1 MKTRVVYFGS
11 PELSVPFLSALVQ
24 STDFDVVAVVTQ
36 PEKPVGRKAIMTK
49 SAVHEFSLKH
59 NIPALTY
66 KSLRTEEVAAELSKL
81 NADVFV
87 VVVYGKIIPKAVLDL
102 PKFGCINVHPSL
114 LPKYRGPSPFQE
126 AIRMGEKVTGVS
138 IMLLDEGMDTGPV
151 LAVREFPID
160 ERETGETIQP
170 KIIAI
175 GVPLFLE
182 ALRKWTTEERVA
194 IPQDNAL
201 ATYSKML
208 AKEDGKIDWSKSAVE
223 IDRHVRAM
231 KPWPGTYFVWGEDGN
246 NVRIVVHE
254 VQHLDGMSDRAPGSV
269 LEENGHISVVCVD
282 HSLLELITIQPE
294 GKQKMS
300 PNEYVRGHKTFLET
314 NFLRNE

>member
-11 PELSVPFLSALVQ
+11 PELSVPFLSALVE
-24 STDFDVVAVVTQ
+24 SSDFDVAAVVTQ
-36 PEKPVGRKAIMTK
+36 PEKPVGRKAVMTK
-49 SAVHEFSLKH
+49 SAVHEFALEH

-66 KSLRTEEVAAELSKL
+66 KSLRSEEVANELSKQ

-102 PKFGCINVHPSL
+102 PTFGCINVHPSL

-126 AIRMGEKVTGVS
+126 AIRMGEKETGVS

-151 LAVREFPID
+151 LAIHEFSID

-170 KIIAI
+170 KIIAV
-175 GVPLFLE
+175 GVPLLLE
-182 ALRKWTTEERVA
+182 ALRKWTTSDRVA
-194 IPQDNAL
+194 TPQDNAL

-208 AKEDGKIDWSKSAVE
+208 SKEDGKIDWSKSAME
-223 IDRHVRAM
+223 IDRQVRAL
-231 KPWPGTYFVWGEDGN
+231 KPWPGTYFIWNEDGKD
-246 NVRIVVHE
+246 VRVVVHE
-254 VQHLDGMSDRAPGSV
+254 TLPTESVSDQAPGSIV
-269 LEENGHISVVCVD
+269 EESGRVSIVCGD

-294 GKQKMS
+294 GKTKMP
-300 PNEYVRGHKTFLET
+300 PNEYVRGHQSFLKTIVSS
-314 NFLRNE
+314 

>member
-36 PEKPVGRKAIMTK
+36 PEKPVGRKAVMTK
-49 SAVHEFSLKH
+49 SAVHEFTLKH
-59 NIPALTY
+59 NILALTY

-87 VVVYGKIIPKAVLDL
+87 VVVYGKIIPKAVLDI

-126 AIRMGEKVTGVS
+126 ALRMGEKETGVS

-151 LAVREFPID
+151 LAMHEFPID
-160 ERETGETIQP
+160 ERETGESIQP
-170 KIIAI
+170 KVIEV
-175 GVPLFLE
+175 GVPLLLG
-182 ALRKWTTEERVA
+182 ALRKWTAEERVA
-194 IPQDNAL
+194 TPQDNAL

-208 AKEDGKIDWSKSAVE
+208 TKEDGKIDCSKSAIE
-223 IDRHVRAM
+223 IDRQVRAF
-231 KPWPGTYFVWGEDGN
+231 KPWPGSFFLWNEDGKD
-246 NVRIVVHE
+246 VRIVVHE
-254 VQHLDGMSDRAPGSV
+254 TLPLEGTSDQAPGSI
-269 LEENGHISVVCVD
+269 LEENEHISIVCGD
-282 HSLLELITIQPE
+282 HSLLELVTIQPE

-300 PNEYVRGHKTFLET
+300 PNEYVRGHQTFLET
-314 NFLRNE
+314 NLIQT

>member
-11 PELSVPFLSALVQ
+11 PELSVPFLSALVE
-24 STDFDVVAVVTQ
+24 SSDFDVVAVVTQ

-49 SAVHEFSLKH
+49 SAVHAFALEH

-66 KSLRTEEVAAELSKL
+66 KSLRTEEVAIELSKL

-87 VVVYGKIIPKAVLDL
+87 VVVYGKIIPKAVLDI

-126 AIRMGEKVTGVS
+126 AIGMGEKETGVS

-151 LAVREFPID
+151 LAVQEFPID
-160 ERETGETIQP
+160 DRETGETIQP
-170 KIIAI
+170 KIISI
-175 GVPLFLE
+175 GVPLLLD

-208 AKEDGKIDWSKSAVE
+208 AKEDGKMDWSMSAIE
-223 IDRHVRAM
+223 IDRQVRAM
-231 KPWPGTYFVWGEDGN
+231 KPWPGTYFTWNEDGKD
-246 NVRIVVHE
+246 VRIVVHE
-254 VQHLDGMSDRAPGSV
+254 TLPLDTMSDRTPGSI
-269 LEENGHISVVCVD
+269 LQDSSRILIVCGN
-282 HSLLELITIQPE
+282 HSLLELVTIQPE
-294 GKQKMS
+294 GKTKMP
-300 PNEYVRGHKTFLET
+300 PNEYVRGHKSLLET
-314 NFLRNE
+314 NLLQNK

>member
-11 PELSVPFLSALVQ
+11 PDLSVPFLSALVK

-49 SAVHEFSLKH
+49 SAVHEFALKN
-59 NIPALTY
+59 NIPVLPY
-66 KSLRTEEVAAELSKL
+66 KTLRSEDVVTELSKL

-87 VVVYGKIIPKAVLDL
+87 VVVYGKIIPKAVLDI
-102 PKFGCINVHPSL
+102 PKFGCVNVHPSL

-126 AIRMGEKVTGVS
+126 AIRMGEKETGVS

-151 LAVREFPID
+151 LAVHEFPID

-175 GVPLFLE
+175 GVPLLLE
-182 ALRKWTTEERVA
+182 SLRKWTTEERVA

-208 AKEDGKIDWSKSAVE
+208 SKEDGKIDWSKSAIE
-223 IDRHVRAM
+223 IDQQVRAL
-231 KPWPGTYFVWGEDGN
+231 KPWPGTYFTWNEEGKD
-246 NVRIVVHE
+246 VRVVVHE
-254 VQHLDGMSDRAPGSV
+254 TLPQNAVSDRIPGSI
-269 LEENGHISVVCVD
+269 LEDSGRISIVCGD

-294 GKQKMS
+294 GKTKM
-300 PNEYVRGHKTFLET
+300 PTNEYVRGHQSFLKTNLISA
-314 NFLRNE
+314 